1 MRCRVLQEWDGTVTE
16 IGDDEFTAELRD
28 LTDPT
33 NCREEATFEFSTVS
47 PDDRALLT
55 LGAVFR
61 WRIGYET
68 ATTGQRRRIS
78 QLRFIRTPTW
88 DAPAVQSV
96 ERRGPACRL
105 GFPWPMTA
113 RSAAADAAQHSSE
126 ISYKE

>member
-1 MRCRVLQEWDGTVTE
+1 MGREGSFMRCRVLQEWDGTVTE

-61 WRIGYET
+61 WRIGYQT
-68 ATTGQRRRIS
+68 AASGQRRRVS

-88 DAPAVQSV
+88 DAPAVQAV
-96 ERRGPACRL
+96 ERRATGLQARLPLTNDGPQRGC
-105 GFPWPMTA
+105 
-113 RSAAADAAQHSSE
+113 
-126 ISYKE
+126 